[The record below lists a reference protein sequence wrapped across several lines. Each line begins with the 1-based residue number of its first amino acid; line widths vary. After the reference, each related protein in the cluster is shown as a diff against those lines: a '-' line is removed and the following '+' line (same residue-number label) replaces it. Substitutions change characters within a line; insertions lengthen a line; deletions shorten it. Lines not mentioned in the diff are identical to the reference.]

1 MAAQANEL
9 MGTPDVIGYWIP
21 GEMVV
26 VVRLHRHPAA
36 EAQEM
41 LVEQVQRQL
50 NALLAQFG
58 MTLEPYGTSGR
69 WREMTGAAKMRR
81 SFIFGRHRQQP
92 LIAIFYHVRQSSLTQ
107 QDPMP
112 MALAHIQ
119 SHLEQLAQSGLHVVS
134 AMPNWLVTAA
144 PSNYGSGG
152 PALPPVPAP
161 DLSVLDPI
169 GSGAPT
175 GWHVVCAEPGLPLNP
190 NGAEDV
196 LVAVLDTAQH
206 PNLLQT
212 AATRYDLRR
221 NWLLQ
226 QLVADLRSQSGSFE
240 IEYQRYPVISDVCT
254 GRNSF
259 GREGYYLMPDH
270 GIFVAGLIR
279 DLASRA
285 RIRLIRILNDYGG
298 GDLYNLFAALTDLE
312 QEVFSGAI
320 RRLVINLSLNIMP
333 DIRRLPY
340 IWFDDRQ
347 WPSTRLAGAMRVLTH
362 IEEGLRLLFESLHA
376 EGVLIVAAAGNDSF
390 EARKQNQHIRA
401 PRAPARYE
409 TTLSVTSVNSRF
421 AASQFAN
428 ASCMPPANA
437 GIATFGGD
445 VYGKMDANGLPD
457 AVRGLYISSAFPN
470 GEQNRSGWADWS
482 GTSFSTAII
491 SALGAHLMSQ
501 SWTAASAM
509 TRLAAGRERRTDKLF
524 GPGQDV
530 PELLANVIRVQQ
542 RFGSS

>member
-9 MGTPDVIGYWIP
+9 MGTPDGLGYWIR
-21 GEMVV
+21 GELVV

-36 EAQEM
+36 EAQEN

-50 NALLAQFG
+50 NALLARYG
-58 MTLEPYGTSGR
+58 MTLDAYGVSGR
-69 WREMTGAAKMRR
+69 WREVTGAAKMRR

-92 LIAIFYHVRQSSLTQ
+92 LIAIFFQVRQPSLTPE
-107 QDPMP
+107 DPMP
-112 MALAHIQ
+112 LALAYIQ
-119 SHLEQLAQSGLHVVS
+119 SNLEQLAQAGLHIVS

-152 PALPPVPAP
+152 PALPPTPAP
-161 DLSVLDPI
+161 DLSLLEQTTVP
-169 GSGAPT
+169 P
-175 GWHVVCAEPGLPLNP
+175 GWHLSFIEPGLPLDP
-190 NGAEDV
+190 KGAEDV

-206 PNLLQT
+206 RDLLQ
-212 AATRYDLRR
+212 AVATRSDLKR

-226 QLVADLRSQSGSFE
+226 QLVADLRSESGSFE
-240 IEYQRYPVISDVCT
+240 IEHDRYPIIPDVCT
-254 GRNSF
+254 GQDSY
-259 GREGYYLMPDH
+259 GQPGYYFMPDH

-279 DLASRA
+279 NLASRA

-312 QEVFSGAI
+312 QEVVSGAI

-340 IWFDDRQ
+340 IWFEHRQ
-347 WPSTRLAGAMRVLTH
+347 WSSTQLAGVVRILTH
-362 IEEGLRLLFESLHA
+362 IEDGLHLLFESLHA
-376 EGVLIVAAAGNDSF
+376 QGVLIVAAAGNDSY
-390 EARKQNQHIRA
+390 EARKQNQRPRP

-409 TTLSVTSVNSRF
+409 TTLSVTSVNSHF
-421 AASQFAN
+421 TASQFAN
-428 ASCMPPANA
+428 AACMPPISA

-445 VYGKMDANGLPD
+445 VYGKMDVNGLPD
-457 AVRGLYISSAFPN
+457 AVRGLYISSTFPN

-491 SALGAHLMSQ
+491 SAVGAHLMSQ
-501 SWTAASAM
+501 SWSATNAM
-509 TRLAAGRERRTDKLF
+509 TRIAAGRERRTDKLF
-524 GPGQDV
+524 GPGPDV

-542 RFGSS
+542 RFGTMP

>member
-9 MGTPDVIGYWIP
+9 MGIPEGLRYWIP

-26 VVRLHRHPAA
+26 VVKLHQHPAA
-36 EAQEM
+36 DVREI
-41 LVEQVQRQL
+41 LIEQVQRQL
-50 NALLAQFG
+50 NLLLGQYGLALD
-58 MTLEPYGTSGR
+58 TYGTSGR
-69 WREMTGAAKMRR
+69 WRDVTGAAKMRR
-81 SFIFGRHRQQP
+81 SFIFGRHRRQP
-92 LIAIFYHVRQSSLTQ
+92 LIAIFFQVRQPSLLN
-107 QDPMP
+107 QDQVPV
-112 MALAHIQ
+112 ALAHIQ
-119 SHLEQLAQSGLHVVS
+119 SHLEQLAQAGLHVVS

-144 PSNYGSGG
+144 PTHYAGGG

-161 DLSVLDPI
+161 DLAMLEPA
-169 GSGAPT
+169 GLPP
-175 GWHVVCAEPGLPLNP
+175 GWHLAFTEPGLPLDP
-190 NGAEDV
+190 KGAEDV

-206 PNLLQT
+206 PDLLQT
-212 AATRYDLRR
+212 ALTRPGLRQ
-221 NWLLQ
+221 NWLLN

-240 IEYQRYPVISDVCT
+240 IEYRRYPILGDVCS
-254 GRNSF
+254 GQDSN
-259 GREGYYLMPDH
+259 GQPGYYFMPDH
-270 GIFVAGLIR
+270 GIFLAGIIR
-279 DLASRA
+279 NLASRA

-312 QEVFSGAI
+312 EDVVSGAI
-320 RRLVINLSLNIMP
+320 RRLVVNVSLNIMP

-347 WPSTRLAGAMRVLTH
+347 WTSTQLAGAMRVLTH

-376 EGVLIVAAAGNDSF
+376 QGALIVAAAGNDSYA
-390 EARKQNQHIRA
+390 ARKANQRPRP
-401 PRAPARYE
+401 PRAPARYDSAM
-409 TTLSVTSVNSRF
+409 SVTSVNSRL

-428 ASCMPPANA
+428 AASMPPMNA

-445 VYGKMDANGLPD
+445 VYGKMDSNALPD
-457 AVRGLYISSAFPN
+457 AVRGLYVSSAFPN
-470 GEQNRSGWADWS
+470 GEQNRTGWADWS

-501 SWTAASAM
+501 SWSAANAM
-509 TRLAAGRERRTDKLF
+509 TRIAAGRERRTDKLY

-542 RFGSS
+542 RFGSA